1 MSIKAITQLLERL
14 IEVHEHLLELATKKV
29 EPIKKGDM
37 KVLEAIVREESKLAH
52 KLQTTEMLRSKIV
65 RTFLLEQGEAK
76 EAVTMSD
83 VKRFATAEEK
93 LQLEQLQR
101 KLVDDVQKLKTQNE
115 LNQELI
121 EESLRFVNLS
131 LDLMLPHK
139 EDVSYNP
146 RSQDDEPYENNH
158 SLFDSKA

>member
-1 MSIKAITQLLERL
+1 MSIKAITQMMERL
-14 IEVHEHLLELATKKV
+14 IEIHEPLHDLAVKKV

-37 KVLEAIVREESKLAH
+37 KVLEAIVREEAKLAY
-52 KLQTTEMLRSKIV
+52 KLQTTEMLRSKVV

-83 VKRFATAEEK
+83 VKRFATVEEK
-93 LQLEQLQR
+93 LQLEQLQL

-115 LNQELI
+115 MNQELI

-139 EDVSYNP
+139 EDVSYDP
-146 RSQDDEPYENNH
+146 RSRDDEPFENAH
-158 SLFDSKA
+158 SIFDSKA